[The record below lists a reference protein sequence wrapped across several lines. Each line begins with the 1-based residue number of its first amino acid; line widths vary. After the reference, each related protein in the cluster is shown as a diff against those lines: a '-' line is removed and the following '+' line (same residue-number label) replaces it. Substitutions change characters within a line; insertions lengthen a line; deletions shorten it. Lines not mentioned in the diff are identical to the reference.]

1 MNNDNLHPDN
11 CKSAK
16 RKSIVILSIISSIY
30 IFILFVVFGCMY
42 IYQSFY
48 FKSQQSSLEVAKFTI
63 FHDEFDKSTQTWLI
77 GVISDDSDIAGSFS
91 CAKKP
96 LNHNPE
102 LYYVIDYLTTFS
114 GKNKKSYDFE
124 NLMNCYKIVKLPE
137 LGSGR
142 QVKL

>member
-1 MNNDNLHPDN
+1 MY
-11 CKSAK
+11 
-16 RKSIVILSIISSIY
+16 VYLSI
-30 IFILFVVFGCMY
+30 
-42 IYQSFY
+42 
-48 FKSQQSSLEVAKFTI
+48 SLLGLSPV
-63 FHDEFDKSTQTWLI
+63 Q
-77 GVISDDSDIAGSFS
+77 
-91 CAKKP
+91 KKP